1 MQYESDEQD
10 LQDHP
15 RRLVTILPD
24 KTETISKNAE
34 TSSAVRALIERG
46 DLKVAAEKPS
56 GKAVKG
62 SRKGAG
68 AKGDT
73 EDTGEEEGAQ
83 KGEEA

>member
-1 MQYESDEQD
+1 MRVTNKTSKII
-10 LQDHP
+10 HVG
-15 RRLVTILPD
+15 LVTILPD

-56 GKAVKG
+56 GKAVKS

-73 EDTGEEEGAQ
+73 EDTGEDEGAE
-83 KGEEA
+83 KGEKA

>member
-1 MQYESDEQD
+1 MRVTNKTSKII
-10 LQDHP
+10 HVG
-15 RRLVTILPD
+15 LVTILPD

-56 GKAVKG
+56 GKAVKS

-73 EDTGEEEGAQ
+73 EDTGEDEGAE

>member
-1 MQYESDEQD
+1 MRVTNKTSKII
-10 LQDHP
+10 HVGM
-15 RRLVTILPD
+15 VTILPD

-46 DLKVAAEKPS
+46 DLKVAADKAS
-56 GKAVKG
+56 GKTTKG

-68 AKGDT
+68 AKADT
-73 EDTGEEEGAQ
+73 DDTGEDEGAE

>member
-1 MQYESDEQD
+1 MRVTNKTSKII
-10 LQDHP
+10 HVG
-15 RRLVTILPD
+15 LVTILPD

-62 SRKGAG
+62 YRKGAG

-73 EDTGEEEGAQ
+73 EDTGEDEGAE
-83 KGEEA
+83 KVEEA

>member
-1 MQYESDEQD
+1 MRVTNKTSKII
-10 LQDHP
+10 HVG
-15 RRLVTILPD
+15 LV
-24 KTETISKNAE
+24 TISKNAE